1 MIYGDEAINLL
12 AASPIIGLIVRT
24 LVSVPGVTRQRVW
37 MSRRSNFAGIE
48 PCRCQNRRK
57 GGMPLRVVP
66 VADHQFV
73 IRFVIVGNV
82 SKTKL

>member
-57 GGMPLRVVP
+57 GGMYDYV
-66 VADHQFV
+66 Q
-73 IRFVIVGNV
+73 IRKWTRRQMLV
-82 SKTKL
+82 

>member
-48 PCRCQNRRK
+48 PCRC
-57 GGMPLRVVP
+57 
-66 VADHQFV
+66 HQSFYE
-73 IRFVIVGNV
+73 RSRGR
-82 SKTKL
+82 SGTDQLGE